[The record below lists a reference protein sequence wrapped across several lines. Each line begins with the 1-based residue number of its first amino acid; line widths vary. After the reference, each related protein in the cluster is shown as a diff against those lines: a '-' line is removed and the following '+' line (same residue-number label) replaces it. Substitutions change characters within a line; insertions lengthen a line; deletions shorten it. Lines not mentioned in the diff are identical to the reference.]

1 MSIKLWGSVT
11 SACTH
16 RVLITLNE
24 LGLKYNL
31 TQVNLMRGEQRDPAY
46 IEEQH
51 PFGRIPVIH
60 DGDLQLFK
68 FRAICRY
75 LVTKYGG
82 PSSSLDAVVSDD
94 PVKIGK
100 FEKALSID
108 CSKFL
113 LRPRRYTDNATYLSP
128 AEPANPLEEE
138 KATAMFKTAL
148 DYYENFL
155 GSSAYLA
162 GNESS
167 LADVYVFTWMPYIKL
182 LGLYE
187 EVAGRPNVED
197 LWKRVSSRSAWKSAV
212 KDMPQ

>member
-113 LRPRRYTDNATYLSP
+113 LRPVRQDIVQREAM
-128 AEPANPLEEE
+128 EE
-138 KATAMFKTAL
+138 
-148 DYYENFL
+148 
-155 GSSAYLA
+155 
-162 GNESS
+162 ESS